1 MELNSDK
8 QLEDANKIPVQI
20 SKKWRVVSVFGIWV
34 ITLLVLAIDI
44 FLYQKMLGLIYC
56 PVGILLFPTGILSL
70 LPLPEPEFPN
80 FVYGCFLL
88 GLGWSVFIGLTI
100 GSFLCKSRLW
110 FYIIFSILLG
120 LLVFNGVGCHKMI
133 KEPFHMNCER
143 EVISKNI

>member
-20 SKKWRVVSVFGIWV
+20 SKKGRVVSVFGIWV

-56 PVGILLFPTGILSL
+56 PVGLLLFPTGILSL

-100 GSFLCKSRLW
+100 GSFYAKAGFGFMLFFKFCLP
-110 FYIIFSILLG
+110 
-120 LLVFNGVGCHKMI
+120 C
-133 KEPFHMNCER
+133 
-143 EVISKNI
+143 